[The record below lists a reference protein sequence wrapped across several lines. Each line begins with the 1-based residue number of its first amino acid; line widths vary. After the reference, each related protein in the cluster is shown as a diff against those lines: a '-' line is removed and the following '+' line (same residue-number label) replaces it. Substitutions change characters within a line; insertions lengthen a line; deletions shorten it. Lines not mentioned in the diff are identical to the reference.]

1 MKKILTEESRQY
13 LVRQCKK
20 GVASSKIAKDLNI
33 TARHVRRLWARFQ
46 ATGTTRVK
54 MGRPHVPVTAAQIR
68 LVTGTHEGE
77 PTGVLRTAG
86 RLRHNHNISYRAVYR
101 IMKKNGLVIPSAA
114 KSKKRGYVRF
124 ERKYS
129 NAMWHV
135 DWHEMKDPRLKGL
148 NLVTYLD
155 DASRCITGAAL
166 FEHATSEN
174 AVMTLRLAIERFG
187 TPASILSDNGSC
199 FVGQNGRKKAASK
212 GGTGM
217 GTWQPTLFEE
227 ELLTRDIILINTRPY
242 HPQTNGKLE
251 RFHGSQTTKPR
262 QIRVSSRCS
271 VYHRMRRLKIVLDCS
286 LFSSP
291 QDGSAFE
298 AAQAKLP
305 ANPRVA
311 VCTIMGRIRLGRP
324 V

>member
-1 MKKILTEESRQY
+1 MNTE
-13 LVRQCKK
+13 L
-20 GVASSKIAKDLNI
+20 GVAWLACTFCTLRRDRPCRRIIFRTCPVPYSVPVASLVSSRTVMTSVLLRAMDRSVVPVALSLPASGLRPERERSRRPSMPSSKIAKDLNI

-86 RLRHNHNISYRAVYR
+86 RLRHNHNTSYRAVYR

-129 NAMWHV
+129 NAMWHA

-174 AVMTLRLAIERFG
+174 AVMT
-187 TPASILSDNGSC
+187 C
-199 FVGQNGRKKAASK
+199 
-212 GGTGM
+212 
-217 GTWQPTLFEE
+217 
-227 ELLTRDIILINTRPY
+227 II
-242 HPQTNGKLE
+242 
-251 RFHGSQTTKPR
+251 
-262 QIRVSSRCS
+262 
-271 VYHRMRRLKIVLDCS
+271 
-286 LFSSP
+286 
-291 QDGSAFE
+291 
-298 AAQAKLP
+298 
-305 ANPRVA
+305 
-311 VCTIMGRIRLGRP
+311 
-324 V
+324 

>member
-86 RLRHNHNISYRAVYR
+86 RLRHNHNTSYRAIYR
-101 IMKKNGLVIPSAA
+101 IMKKNNLVIPSAA

-174 AVMTLRLAIERFG
+174 AVMTLRLAIER
-187 TPASILSDNGSC
+187 
-199 FVGQNGRKKAASK
+199 
-212 GGTGM
+212 
-217 GTWQPTLFEE
+217 
-227 ELLTRDIILINTRPY
+227 LLYEN
-242 HPQTNGKLE
+242 
-251 RFHGSQTTKPR
+251 
-262 QIRVSSRCS
+262 
-271 VYHRMRRLKIVLDCS
+271 
-286 LFSSP
+286 
-291 QDGSAFE
+291 
-298 AAQAKLP
+298 
-305 ANPRVA
+305 
-311 VCTIMGRIRLGRP
+311 
-324 V
+324 

>member
-46 ATGTTRVK
+46 AAGTTRVK
-54 MGRPHVPVTAAQIR
+54 MGRPHVPFTAAQIR

-86 RLRHNHNISYRAVYR
+86 RLRHNHNTSYRAVYR
-101 IMKKNGLVIPSAA
+101 IMKKNGLVVPSAA

-217 GTWQPTLFEE
+217 GTWQPTLFEK
-227 ELLTRDIILINTRPY
+227 ELLTRDIILINTGPC

-251 RFHGSQTTKPR
+251 RFHGS
-262 QIRVSSRCS
+262 IEAEIHHYESLAA
-271 VYHRMRRLKIVLDCS
+271 YMEYYNERRLHFALDIDRCETP
-286 LFSSP
+286 L
-291 QDGSAFE
+291 QAFLAGE
-298 AAQAKLP
+298 ATDA
-305 ANPRVA
+305 
-311 VCTIMGRIRLGRP
+311 IRKSDPKWMERDIND
-324 V
+324 